1 MRQHDAEALRRLDF
15 IPFPDELVQVKREF
29 TAYAREQGLDPGDI
43 IFDFLSS
50 SQISEVA
57 SYDGFP
63 GRYPHWRF
71 GMAFDQVSK
80 SREWGLSTIYEMVI
94 NNRPAYAYL
103 LQGSMPVVQR
113 MVIAHV
119 LGHCDFFRH
128 NAWFSGTDKN
138 MLNEMAN
145 HAGRVKRYA
154 NRYGFERV
162 ERFLDTC
169 LSLENL
175 VDPNL
180 LFVRKPPKKESA
192 TRGRGDAEKET
203 EDEFDR
209 LRFTS
214 PYVASYARGARAA
227 TAPKAKADAP
237 EVLALKPFPERPTR
251 AALDFLVD
259 SAPLEDWERDIL
271 EIVRGEA
278 YYFLPQRLTK
288 IMNEGWAVF
297 WHTRIMVARGLS
309 PSDLTQYA
317 DENSKIISAWRGRLN
332 PYRLGYM
339 LFEDIRDRWD
349 KGRHGAE
356 YDSCQDR
363 RRRDSW
369 DTHERKGMDK
379 VFEVRAAFDDAQ
391 FVDAFLTPEF
401 VTKGEL
407 FTFRHHAREGSDVI
421 ESRDFEKV
429 KQALLA
435 HIANGG
441 EPVLEVTDGNYQ
453 NRSEL
458 YVKHVH
464 GGVDLKIPEARQT
477 LHALFGVWRRP
488 VNLETAVQGKPKTY
502 RYDGSTDGEA

>member
-1 MRQHDAEALRRLDF
+1 MRHPDVDALKRLDF

-43 IFDFLSS
+43 IFDFLSPA
-50 SQISEVA
+50 QISEVA

-71 GMAFDQVSK
+71 GMSFDQLSK

-128 NAWFSGTDKN
+128 NAWFAGTDKN

-145 HAGRVKRYA
+145 HAGRIKRYA
-154 NRYGFERV
+154 NRHGFERV

-180 LFVRKPPKKESA
+180 LFQRARKKKEGE
-192 TRGRGDAEKET
+192 RGRGGANEEEK
-203 EDEFDR
+203 EDEFEQ

-214 PYVASYARGARAA
+214 PYVASYVRGARAPA
-227 TAPKAKADAP
+227 AKAKPEPP
-237 EVLALKPFPERPTR
+237 EVLSLKPFPEKPSR
-251 AALDFLVD
+251 AVLDFLVEN
-259 SAPLEDWERDIL
+259 APLEDWERDVL
-271 EIVRGEA
+271 EIARAEA

-317 DENSKIISAWRGRLN
+317 DENSKIISAWRGHLN
-332 PYRLGYM
+332 PYRLGLL
-339 LFEDIRDRWD
+339 LFEDIRERWD
-349 KGRHGAE
+349 KGRHGLDYE
-356 YDSCQDR
+356 SCQDR
-363 RRRDSW
+363 RKRETW
-369 DTHERKGMDK
+369 DTLERKGMDK
-379 VFEVRAAFDDAQ
+379 VFEVRSAYDDAQ
-391 FVDAFLTPEF
+391 FLDAFLTSEF
-401 VTKGEL
+401 VEKSKL
-407 FTFRHHAREGSDVI
+407 FTYRLHPREGVYAI
-421 ESRDFEKV
+421 ESREFDKV
-429 KQALLA
+429 KQTLLA
-435 HIANGG
+435 HVSNGG
-441 EPVLEVTDGNYQ
+441 EPILEVTDANYH

-458 YVKHVH
+458 YLKHVH

-477 LHALFGVWRRP
+477 LHALSGVWRRP
-488 VNLETAVQGKPKTY
+488 VSLETLVQGKARTY
-502 RYDGSTDGEA
+502 RYDGGVESET